1 MNFFILKTQIRH
13 YTITFIN
20 SFNQLCAHTP
30 TIGASYTK
38 ANMLYRF
45 QPQDL
50 LNEEHTESK
59 DTDRTY

>member
-20 SFNQLCAHTP
+20 SFNQLCTHTP
-30 TIGASYTK
+30 TRGASYTK

-45 QPQDL
+45 RSQDL
-50 LNEEHTESK
+50 LSEGHMEWIGTA
-59 DTDRTY
+59 RTY